1 MCADSKDNGFT
12 TLGSTFDVSP
22 NETSDV
28 PAPSVN
34 RTAMLFE
41 LLILQKKEK
50 MKTFTQMKTELPVC
64 DCVYA
69 YNSQMLMAY
78 A

>member
-1 MCADSKDNGFT
+1 MSADSKDNGFT

-34 RTAMLFE
+34 RTTMSFE
-41 LLILQKKEK
+41 LLIL
-50 MKTFTQMKTELPVC
+50 
-64 DCVYA
+64 
-69 YNSQMLMAY
+69 
-78 A
+78 